1 MRDLSEFDPGLGQAT
16 HPAIVLP
23 IGIVLVAL
31 CLPWTSDR
39 AKLLRW
45 YALSVLIA
53 LPGALLVVVSPS
65 YADANTA
72 TRVTNFFGTLGP
84 RVLIVVL
91 PLFYTLLRR
100 TGVRAFAPAA
110 LLVSFASIAS
120 FEAPLNVRFQW
131 GALNRNVNTA
141 SLDSFLHSHRFVPGA
156 TYRLLRGAG
165 DAKLGMYRL
174 LQAGGRLDSELF
186 PESMAIRDFRS
197 LGDYEDL
204 LCRRHIDFIV
214 HYRSYDASR
223 RTNEHE
229 YIDRLAVAADEPVR
243 LELVERGGGHEV
255 YAVDRHGCRG
265 GRSTDGASA
274 ERRSEIR
281 TEAARRLVTA
291 GSRTEAFRPKA

>member
-1 MRDLSEFDPGLGQAT
+1 M
-16 HPAIVLP
+16 
-23 IGIVLVAL
+23 
-31 CLPWTSDR
+31 
-39 AKLLRW
+39 
-45 YALSVLIA
+45 
-53 LPGALLVVVSPS
+53 
-65 YADANTA
+65 
-72 TRVTNFFGTLGP
+72 
-84 RVLIVVL
+84 VL